1 LAGVRRGGERRAERG
16 ETHADEEEHIVVAR
30 VAALDA
36 GGLQRDGGD
45 QEDDADDAGGGPE
58 GPGEAVDA
66 HGGAGGVDGGRI
78 AGFDTGLFRR
88 GARGLAGQWVA
99 FSTLVVWRGANG
111 LFQDDGRFWSGV
123 WRRDVDERAHK

>member
-1 LAGVRRGGERRAERG
+1 MVGIRRTTPTTRA
-16 ETHADEEEHIVVAR
+16 AV
-30 VAALDA
+30 
-36 GGLQRDGGD
+36 QRD
-45 QEDDADDAGGGPE
+45 QARRLMRMVAPE
-58 GPGEAVDA
+58 
-66 HGGAGGVDGGRI
+66 GVDGGRI